1 MIDFMAHEED
11 IAAILQDPFSN
22 LISDST
28 YPTEGQPHPRVYGT
42 FVHLLTRF
50 VRERGDL
57 TPEAAIHK
65 MTGRPAA
72 VLGMKDRGVLTP
84 GAQADI
90 NVFAPEDLREPGT
103 YQDPCRMAEGLDTV
117 LVAGQPVIDGGQY
130 TGVMAGQI
138 IRRTI

>member
-1 MIDFMAHEED
+1 
-11 IAAILQDPFSN
+11 
-22 LISDST
+22 
-28 YPTEGQPHPRVYGT
+28 
-42 FVHLLTRF
+42 
-50 VRERGDL
+50 
-57 TPEAAIHK
+57 

-72 VLGMKDRGVLTP
+72 VLGMRDRGVLTP

-90 NVFAPEDLREPGT
+90 NAFAPEDLREPGT

-138 IRRTI
+138 VRRS

>member
-1 MIDFMAHEED
+1 MWWSLPVTT
-11 IAAILQDPFSN
+11 AAMVVSDPV
-22 LISDST
+22 
-28 YPTEGQPHPRVYGT
+28 PAVVGT
-42 FVHLLTRF
+42 AMSGGMRRRTFKSPASCESGLSGRA
-50 VRERGDL
+50 GG
-57 TPEAAIHK
+57 AAAAGAPIHK

-138 IRRTI
+138 VRRS

>member
-11 IAAILQDPFSN
+11 IAAILRDPFSN

-50 VRERGDL
+50 VLQRGDL

-72 VLGMKDRGVLTP
+72 VLGMPDRGVLAP

-90 NVFAPEDLREPGT
+90 NIFAPEDLREPGT
-103 YQDPCRMAEGLDTV
+103 YQDPCRMAEGMDTV
-117 LVAGQPVIDGGQY
+117 LVAGTPVIDGGVY
-130 TGVMAGQI
+130 TGALAGRI
-138 IRRTI
+138 VRR

>member
-84 GAQADI
+84 EAQADI

-103 YQDPCRMAEGLDTV
+103 YQDSCRMAEGLDTV

-138 IRRTI
+138 VRRS